1 MKKRGF
7 TLVELLVVI
16 AILAILATVTTVGYV
31 TFINNTNQQKADTEA
46 AQIKKAIEGALIIGD
61 SYYLGKIGED
71 RYYFSKYGVTAEN
84 GKPINFNDGITFEEL
99 CDELKSLGGTL
110 TAYSNG
116 NFKWTTDDGFY
127 KIFNIDMGNDE
138 NNELPNSGVLQ
149 EYINSYFNFNSAST
163 PYTDRL
169 LLGLHAGSPVY
180 LYRTG
185 LIVWERSMTSSYRPS
200 AAFEVDTSANENI
213 HNITKTVQVVPLTS
227 LMSSFFGSIY
237 ASSPSGYG
245 YSAYITYTTNKDEE
259 AVIINDTL
267 CARDLYS
274 VSRHNEVHIGNT
286 TNGDE
291 VTEWYVYRSGEKFY
305 IGTLDENGEFENLD
319 KTITIEKE
327 DAKFFYGQVTIS
339 IDGNGNYN
347 IFVKNGDYEETIV
360 LDDNFIN
367 GKFKSQNAS

>member
-46 AQIKKAIEGALIIGD
+46 AQIKKAIEGALIIDD

-71 RYYFSKYGVTAEN
+71 RYYFSKYGITIEN
-84 GKPINFNDGITFEEL
+84 GKSINFNEDITFEEL
-99 CDELKSLGGTL
+99 CDELESLGGTL

-116 NFKWTTDDGFY
+116 HFKWTTDDGFY
-127 KIFNIDMGNDE
+127 KFFHIDTENDGK
-138 NNELPNSGVLQ
+138 NELQDGGDLQKYIEKYFELGLASNPN
-149 EYINSYFNFNSAST
+149 
-163 PYTDRL
+163 TDRV
-169 LLGLHAGSPVY
+169 LLGLYKGRLVY
-180 LYRTG
+180 VYGTG
-185 LIVWERSMTSSYRPS
+185 KYLLESSMPS
-200 AAFEVDTSANENI
+200 ANFEVDTSINENI
-213 HNITKTVQVVPLTS
+213 HSIAKTVNVVRLTT
-227 LMSSFFGSIY
+227 LVRSILLENVT
-237 ASSPSGYG
+237 GNEF
-245 YSAYITYTTNKDEE
+245 SAYITYTTEE
-259 AVIINDTL
+259 GKEKAVITNNTL
-267 CARDLYS
+267 CARDLYAA
-274 VSRHNEVHIGNT
+274 SRYNKVYIGNT

-291 VTEWYVYRSGEKFY
+291 VTEWYVYRLGEKFY

-367 GKFKSQNAS
+367 GKFQS